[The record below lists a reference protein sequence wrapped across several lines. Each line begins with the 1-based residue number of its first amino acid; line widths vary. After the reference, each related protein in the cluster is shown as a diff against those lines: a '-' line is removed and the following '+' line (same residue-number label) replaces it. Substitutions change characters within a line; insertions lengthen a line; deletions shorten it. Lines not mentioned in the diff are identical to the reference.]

1 MRHHVDYC
9 AHLVEDK
16 SPNLATEKNIKQNRL
31 QTVFS
36 TFVQHTATPPPSM
49 TEREVKRCLV
59 LRQKRGC
66 HFFAALLAYLNY
78 HN

>member
-36 TFVQHTATPPPSM
+36 TFVQHTATPPPFDDWARSEEM
-49 TEREVKRCLV
+49 FGFTSEARLPFFRSTFGV
-59 LRQKRGC
+59 LK
-66 HFFAALLAYLNY
+66 LS
-78 HN
+78 